1 MPQRKPAMGPM
12 PREQMTPNQRAYM
25 QYIDALLADDPAT
38 EVRKALTP
46 GFIAHDL
53 PEGHNDLESLIAFR
67 ERLHT
72 VLPDQEV
79 KVRVMLEVGDQV
91 AGYATLTQTDPT
103 TGQPFSFGILD
114 LVRVESGKVAAR
126 WGTFEDPKGTFL
138 DVRRK
143 LLSEQA
149 RRQ

>member
-46 GFIAHDL
+46 DFIAHDL

-72 VLPDQEV
+72 VLPDQQV
-79 KVRVMLEVGDQV
+79 SVRVILEVGDQV
-91 AGYATLTQTDPT
+91 IGYSTITQTDPT
-103 TGQPFSFGILD
+103 TGQPFSFHILD

-126 WGTFEDPKGTFL
+126 WGTFDDPEGRFL
-138 DVRRK
+138 KIRRAI
-143 LLSEQA
+143 LAEEA
-149 RRQ
+149 RQQ

>member
-1 MPQRKPAMGPM
+1 M

-103 TGQPFSFGILD
+103 TGQPFSFNILD
-114 LVRVESGKVAAR
+114 LVRVESGKAAAR
-126 WGTFEDPKGTFL
+126 WGTFEDPEGGFL
-138 DVRRK
+138 KIRRAI
-143 LLSEQA
+143 LTEEA
-149 RRQ
+149 RQQ